1 MDITPLA
8 REGHQ
13 IIGAYGDGG
22 FRIAG
27 ARHEGSALVFATETL
42 AWPVAEFAALSIDS
56 LAPVLSRADELDLVV
71 VGTGARLQLIG
82 QEIRDAFKAQ
92 GVGLEAMDTGAACR
106 TFNVLLLEERR
117 LAAALIAVD

>member
-8 REGHQ
+8 LEGHQ
-13 IIGAYGDGG
+13 IISAYGGGG

-27 ARHEGSALVFATETL
+27 ARHQGSAIVFATETL
-42 AWPVAEFAALSIDS
+42 AWPVAEFAALSADS
-56 LAPVLSRADELDLVV
+56 FAPVLARTDELDFGVV
-71 VGTGARLQLIG
+71 VTGARLELIG
-82 QEIRDAFKAQ
+82 REIRDAFKAQ
-92 GVGLEAMDTGAACR
+92 GVALEAMDTGAACR